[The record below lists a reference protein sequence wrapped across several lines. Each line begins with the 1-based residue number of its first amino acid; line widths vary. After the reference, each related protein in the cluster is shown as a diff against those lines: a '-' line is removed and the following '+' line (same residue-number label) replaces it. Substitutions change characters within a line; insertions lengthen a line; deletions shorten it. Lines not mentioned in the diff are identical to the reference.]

1 MKEEK
6 EKRRKRIIKI
16 LTRMLIIF
24 LPSERIELPIQLYK
38 SRVMPFNYEG
48 ALDVFIFFP
57 VLLIF
62 QKENTNSWKNAFP
75 FFPKRKWRKNKR
87 YSTRSAPRG
96 IEPLF
101 PTWRV
106 SVLPIYEGAHY
117 TCKRSKELNL
127 VQQIMRLLCY
137 LYTTSHFLKGIWL
150 VRSNSI

>member
-1 MKEEK
+1 
-6 EKRRKRIIKI
+6 
-16 LTRMLIIF
+16 MLSLF
-24 LPSERIELPIQLYK
+24 LF
-38 SRVMPFNYEG
+38 V
-48 ALDVFIFFP
+48 
-57 VLLIF
+57 
-62 QKENTNSWKNAFP
+62 
-75 FFPKRKWRKNKR
+75 KRKWGKNKQ

-137 LYTTSHFLKGIWL
+137 LYTTSHFLKGVWP
-150 VRSNSI
+150 VRSNSLKIHSFFLFFLFPVNRKKGNQKREKEFQLLFYLLFLFLLKKIQGIYTMLKKISE